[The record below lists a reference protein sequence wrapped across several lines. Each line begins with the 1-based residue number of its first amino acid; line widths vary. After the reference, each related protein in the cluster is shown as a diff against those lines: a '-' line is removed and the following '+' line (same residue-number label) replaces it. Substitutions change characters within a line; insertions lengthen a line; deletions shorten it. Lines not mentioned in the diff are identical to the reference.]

1 MEVSWNGGTPKSS
14 IFIAGWWFGTALAQ
28 NRDRRAASL
37 ADVWEVVTQC
47 LVHPNDRYAVQTTMV
62 MSMQWGSGVCGH

>member
-1 MEVSWNGGTPKSS
+1 MVVLRVINGNLVG
-14 IFIAGWWFGTALAQ
+14 GLELALAQ